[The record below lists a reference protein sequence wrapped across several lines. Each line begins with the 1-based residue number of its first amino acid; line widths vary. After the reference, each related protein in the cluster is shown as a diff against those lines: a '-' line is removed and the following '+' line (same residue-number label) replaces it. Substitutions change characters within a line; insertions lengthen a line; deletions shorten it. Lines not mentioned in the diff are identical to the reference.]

1 MSLSQLIKECED
13 NKIKWYV
20 NPMDHGI
27 ISVPY
32 YYGTDYI
39 MWLKKCSK
47 YLRKNYAFDADAI
60 RFNELANS
68 HSQSCYEEELNEML
82 ACLKMIDETDDNDNK
97 NQNSFEKGINKNE
110 LFSFELLNGANSYY
124 VKLLKSINS
133 CYKYE
138 LYDACYVL
146 IRKLISSLLI
156 DIIEKNGHIE
166 EIYDND
172 KVKDLKEIISV
183 FLNKS
188 YWKYSKGIND
198 TLNNIRLYG
207 NNSVHNK
214 YFIANKND
222 IDRDYHNYRF
232 LIEELC
238 LNLH

>member
-1 MSLSQLIKECED
+1 MSISQLIKECED
-13 NKIKWYV
+13 NKMNWYV
-20 NPMDHGI
+20 EPLKHGI
-27 ISVPY
+27 IGVPY
-32 YYGTDYI
+32 YCSNDYMI
-39 MWLKKCSK
+39 WLKRCSK
-47 YLRKNYAFDADAI
+47 YLRKNYPFNTDAI
-60 RFNELANS
+60 RFNELASSN
-68 HSQSCYEEELNEML
+68 SQSCYESELNEML
-82 ACLKMIDETDDNDNK
+82 ACLRVIDEDDN
-97 NQNSFEKGINKNE
+97 FENEINKEE
-110 LFSFELLNGANSYY
+110 LFSLELLNDANSYY